1 MEANG
6 KVLVR
11 FAKQVVALNIS
22 LSAAQYQKESF
33 VEYFYYSITDHTEF
47 LRIAKSYANSHDNM
61 HTGRHCG
68 WHFANGV
75 TNGAQ
80 WYPIS
85 GGMQDFNYL
94 YGGTMEITVEVSC
107 CKFPDKAKLFDE
119 WFNNDE
125 AFLTY
130 LEQAQIGIKGY
141 SLAEQL
147 NENKIKG
154 FEVGSSIVL
163 H

>member
-1 MEANG
+1 M
-6 KVLVR
+6 
-11 FAKQVVALNIS
+11 
-22 LSAAQYQKESF
+22 
-33 VEYFYYSITDHTEF
+33 
-47 LRIAKSYANSHDNM
+47 AKSYASSHDNM

-68 WHFANGV
+68 DNFPNGV

-107 CKFPDKAKLFDE
+107 CKFPDKAKLFEE
-119 WFNNDE
+119 WFNNDG

-130 LEQAQIGIKGY
+130 LEQAQIGIKGRR
-141 SLAEQL
+141 SAEQFPEL
-147 NENKIKG
+147 LHNRKLRNESVN
-154 FEVGSSIVL
+154 
-163 H
+163 